1 MCSFTQGKSMVCYII
16 DVHSFQVKLI
26 RSKDRHN
33 TLFKRLFRFY
43 IVELEF
49 FRYGKL
55 ITLSV

>member
-1 MCSFTQGKSMVCYII
+1 MCSFTQGKSMACYII

-43 IVELEF
+43 IVEIGF
-49 FRYGKL
+49 FQ
-55 ITLSV
+55 I